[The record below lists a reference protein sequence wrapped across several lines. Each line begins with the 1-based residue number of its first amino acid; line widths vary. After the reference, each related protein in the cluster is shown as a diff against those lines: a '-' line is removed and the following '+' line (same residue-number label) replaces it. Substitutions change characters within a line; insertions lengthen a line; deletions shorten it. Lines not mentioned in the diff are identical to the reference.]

1 MTLEQKD
8 IDYFDH
14 GRAENARYW
23 ERFGGKPDFKDAVVV
38 DLGSGHGSLCIDIA
52 QSGAGRVLGL
62 DLNARLIDFANEN
75 LKQNYPQFVD
85 VVEFRYQ
92 QLQEVPE
99 SDIDFFVS
107 KDTFEHVVGLEQILA
122 EMVRRLKPGGRV
134 YTGFGP
140 LWKSPFGGHKLM
152 KPQLPWAHILVS
164 ERFLVNRHNR
174 RRNQKASS
182 VHDLGLS
189 ALSLA
194 DYRRI

>member
-8 IDYFDH
+8 IDCFDH

-38 DLGSGHGSLCIDIA
+38 DLGCGHGSLCIDIA

-107 KDTFEHVVGLEQILA
+107 KDTFEHVVGLEPGPGRDGEAPQTGWSCLYWLWTA
-122 EMVRRLKPGGRV
+122 VEKPFRGSQADEAAAAVGAYSRFGAFFGQPAQSPPESE
-134 YTGFGP
+134 GFLCP
-140 LWKSPFGGHKLM
+140 
-152 KPQLPWAHILVS
+152 
-164 ERFLVNRHNR
+164 
-174 RRNQKASS
+174 
-182 VHDLGLS
+182 
-189 ALSLA
+189 
-194 DYRRI
+194 